1 VGTHDDNVERA
12 WRLLDAAVVYTACRS
27 GLRPRALEGRPGLHA
42 ACVAWSIDRPNPTA
56 QVLVITDGKVAP
68 PRGLVVSEP
77 NEQQS
82 LWGEPLAALLMRN
95 GFQGPV
101 HMLVIALE
109 DEYDV
114 ALPNLRT
121 LCGLTLGVLFLAG
134 SLLYGADVGQVASCQ
149 LTCVP
154 ACARAR
160 VVLCKPTR
168 CGKAAA
174 RGFRRVHSLAQGISR
189 LASYCRWMRSKRPWK
204 RCSRWMN
211 SSGRQRTLP

>member
-1 VGTHDDNVERA
+1 
-12 WRLLDAAVVYTACRS
+12 
-27 GLRPRALEGRPGLHA
+27 LHA

-109 DEYDV
+109 DECDV

-174 RGFRRVHSLAQGISR
+174 PRLPSGTLISSRHLTIGIA
-189 LASYCRWMRSKRPWK
+189 LQMDEIEAAVEEMLEVDEF
-204 RCSRWMN
+204 
-211 SSGRQRTLP
+211 QRTPTDLTLRDNLGSIQ